1 MEKFVSNL
9 KMNSIDFAQS
19 FTPLLPR
26 ARGYLL
32 VVLVPHPTLHPP
44 SVLAAVPR
52 SPLVAFQDYR
62 PALLI
67 AMTHIMDGMQGTG
80 TETAIGSAIENVRE
94 IGKGRGRWLTVREW
108 EAEGNKGIARGN
120 KESGR
125 GIERIENETETGIEI
140 VIDLPIKGILSA

>member
-9 KMNSIDFAQS
+9 KMNSIVFAQR
-19 FTPLLPR
+19 FIPLLPR

-32 VVLVPHPTLHPP
+32 VVLAPHPTLHPP
-44 SVLAAVPR
+44 SVLAAAPR
-52 SPLVAFQDYR
+52 SPPVAFQDYR

-80 TETAIGSAIENVRE
+80 KETGIGSAIENVRE
-94 IGKGRGRWLTVREW
+94 IGKERGRRLTVRGW
-108 EAEGNKGIARGN
+108 EVGGNKEIVRGN

-125 GIERIENETETGIEI
+125 GIEIIENETEIGIA
-140 VIDLPIKGILSA
+140 IDLSINGIRSA